1 MNGIHC
7 MKFGIYQG
15 KSTEKYEIE
24 WKQDA
29 MLIANENVAGYES
42 DVGMESSTEV
52 VNRMWSVVQEL

>member
-1 MNGIHC
+1 